1 MGLMNVEIPARL
13 AATCQG
19 SPERRAWLA
28 TLPSTIRA
36 LGERWSLQVGSP
48 LDSAEVSC
56 AWVAPVRQPN
66 GDAAVLKVGLPHFES
81 AHEAEGLRFWNGDG
95 AVRLI
100 ESDSDAGALLIER
113 CDPGTHLRVLP
124 EDDQDMV
131 IAGLLRRL
139 WRPPLPASP
148 FRPLSAMT
156 ALWSAETAAQSAAW
170 PDAGLVREGLELF
183 RTLAAPVTNAVVLV
197 TDLHAGN
204 VLRARREPW
213 LVIDPKPFVGDPAYD
228 VTQHLLN
235 CRSRLRSDPNGI
247 VLRLANLLDLDHE
260 RVRLWTFARA
270 AAEPRDNWSGDG
282 LFDLARATAPQ
293 ESRLHA

>member
-1 MGLMNVEIPARL
+1 MNVEIPARL

-19 SPERRAWLA
+19 SPERQTWLA
-28 TLPSTIRA
+28 TLPSTIRL

-100 ESDSDAGALLIER
+100 DSDADAGALLIER
-113 CDPGTHLRVLP
+113 CHPGTHLRVLA
-124 EDDQDMV
+124 EDDQDTV

-148 FRPLSAMT
+148 FRPLSAIT

-170 PDAGLVREGLELF
+170 PDAGLVREGLGLF

-213 LVIDPKPFVGDPAYD
+213 LVIDPKPFVGDAAYD
-228 VTQHLLN
+228 ATQHLLN
-235 CRSRLRSDPNGI
+235 GRA
-247 VLRLANLLDLDHE
+247 RLAADPPGVIGRFADRLDVDAD
-260 RVRLWTFARA
+260 RVRLWMFARLA
-270 AAEPRDNWSGDG
+270 ADPRDDWGDG
-282 LFDLARATAPQ
+282 SFELARQ
-293 ESRLHA
+293 LL